1 MTNQQQKAI
10 EDNLLHVARMAKV
23 STSNLGIDGVRIGM
37 LEVIRNP
44 EKYCLSFDKKQVK
57 SSKEIAV
64 ELLEGIDKFTVIP
77 LSDCERMK
85 YYISTYFK
93 GEFSTSIVP
102 KKIST
107 VTGMTIGEIIKAKI
121 AVIYRVN

>member
-23 STSNLGIDGVRIGM
+23 STSNLGIDGVRMGM

-57 SSKEIAV
+57 SSKEIAI

-77 LSDCERMK
+77 LSDCDRMK

-93 GEFSTSIVP
+93 GEFSTSIVT
-102 KKIST
+102 KKISALT
-107 VTGMTIGEIIKAKI
+107 RMSTGEITKAKI
-121 AVIYRVN
+121 AVIYRLR